1 MESLPCTQHF
11 TATEQTM
18 QNPASL
24 ALDHATRHD
33 SKPAPVAAPL
43 QAPIELELH
52 QLKAVSGGDGSIS
65 TPVKGW

>member
-1 MESLPCTQHF
+1 
-11 TATEQTM
+11 M
-18 QNPASL
+18 QNQASL
-24 ALDHATRHD
+24 ALDHNSRHD
-33 SKPAPVAAPL
+33 SKLAPVAAPL